1 MMLSLL
7 KRLFSPAPRF
17 KPGPPPAPRLVI
29 SQGCIAALAE
39 CLGPEICKGHEGIAY
54 LLGQSDGITT
64 LAVAA
69 VRPDA
74 QTTRGSFHVG
84 APAMARVVRA
94 AVDRGLQVVGQ
105 VHTHPGDAYH
115 SDGDD
120 EGARIAFTGY
130 VSIVLP
136 DYGRHLHA
144 LMGTTVFFFQAG
156 KRFILLDPRSV
167 TILPGK
173 IE

>member
-1 MMLSLL
+1 MLAAL
-7 KRLFSPAPRF
+7 KNLFSRKPRY
-17 KPGPPPAPRLVI
+17 KPGPPPPPRLVM
-29 SQGCIAALAE
+29 SESCVAALAV
-39 CLGPEICKGHEGIAY
+39 CMAPEIDKGHEGVAY
-54 LLGQSDGITT
+54 LIGQSDGTTT

-69 VRPDA
+69 IRPA
-74 QTTRGSFHVG
+74 AVTTKGSFRVP

-94 AVDRGLQVVGQ
+94 AVDQGLQVIGQ

-120 EGARIAFTGY
+120 DGARIAFTGF

-136 DYGRHLHA
+136 DYGRRLPELTGA
-144 LMGTTVFFFQAG
+144 AAYFFKAG
-156 KRFILLDPRSV
+156 ERFVALDPSAI
-167 TILPGK
+167 TIVPGR